1 MITITPA
8 AADQIRTSANQG
20 GNQNLAMRIAAKR
33 NPDGSIHYGMGFDEN
48 EHEGDIHVTSA
59 GIDVV
64 ISETSKIL
72 LDGEAHP
79 NMVESIKST
88 IEAES
93 DNRVSDLHLWRV
105 GPCHFAASITVL
117 THEPQPPD

>member
-8 AADQIRTSANQG
+8 AADQIRISADQG
-20 GNQNLAMRIAAKR
+20 GNQDLAMRIAAKR
-33 NPDGSIHYGMGFDEN
+33 NPDGSIHYGMGFDDN

-72 LDGEAHP
+72 LDGMTLDYVEIEPDPFQFIFMNP
-79 NMVESIKST
+79 NDV
-88 IEAES
+88 
-93 DNRVSDLHLWRV
+93 NYV
-105 GPCHFAASITVL
+105 
-117 THEPQPPD
+117 PPE